1 MSYTYKHPRDME
13 PIEREKFFI
22 KNNSNWILEY
32 EKQKNNKDDFFH
44 RLVGGDAFYE
54 EQIAASKKRISEA
67 RVKLA
72 ALEQAERDSYSVS
85 KSIDKK
91 LGITDE

>member
-1 MSYTYKHPRDME
+1 MSYVYKHPRDME

-22 KNNSNWILEY
+22 KSNSNWILEY
-32 EKQKNNKDDFFH
+32 EKYKKNKDDLLMC
-44 RLVGGDAFYE
+44 LVGGSFWE
-54 EQIAASKKRISEA
+54 EEIAACKKRISEA

-72 ALEQAERDSYSVS
+72 ALQQAQRDSYSVS

-91 LGITDE
+91 LGTTDE